1 MQQNIYYSYANIG
14 RWDVFA
20 LCFDG
25 FVTPKLFAYA
35 LCRLGGTFEVLG
47 MLIGLVERNN
57 LILRMGG
64 CMKFEMD
71 VVALFG
77 EELHC
82 YAWGINAVVL
92 DKQSTTISERFKE
105 I

>member
-1 MQQNIYYSYANIG
+1 MVDGPSNFMQQNIYYSYANIG

-20 LCFDG
+20 QCFDG
-25 FVTPKLFAYA
+25 FAIPKLFAYA
-35 LCRLGGTFEVLG
+35 LCRLGGTFEVLE
-47 MLIGLVERNN
+47 MLIGLLESNN

-71 VVALFG
+71 DVALFG

-82 YAWGINAVVL
+82 
-92 DKQSTTISERFKE
+92 
-105 I
+105 

>member
-14 RWDVFA
+14 RWDVLA
-20 LCFDG
+20 QCFDV
-25 FVTPKLFAYA
+25 FAIPKLFAYA
-35 LCRLGGTFEVLG
+35 LCRLGGAFGVHG
-47 MLIGLVERNN
+47 MFIGLLESNN

-71 VVALFG
+71 DVALFG

-82 YAWGINAVVL
+82 
-92 DKQSTTISERFKE
+92 
-105 I
+105 

>member
-1 MQQNIYYSYANIG
+1 MQARGY
-14 RWDVFA
+14 
-20 LCFDG
+20 
-25 FVTPKLFAYA
+25 
-35 LCRLGGTFEVLG
+35 FEVLG

-82 YAWGINAVVL
+82 YAWGDQCSSARH
-92 DKQSTTISERFKE
+92 TIHNNFRK

>member
-1 MQQNIYYSYANIG
+1 
-14 RWDVFA
+14 
-20 LCFDG
+20 
-25 FVTPKLFAYA
+25 
-35 LCRLGGTFEVLG
+35 